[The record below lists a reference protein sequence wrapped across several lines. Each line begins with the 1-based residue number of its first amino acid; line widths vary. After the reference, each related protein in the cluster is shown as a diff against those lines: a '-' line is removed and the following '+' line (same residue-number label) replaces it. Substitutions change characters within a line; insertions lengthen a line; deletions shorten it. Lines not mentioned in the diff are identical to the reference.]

1 MKRLFIFLISMSAF
15 ISTFAQPA
23 FVDKCN
29 MSYLN
34 MLSGLPSNFVDDIYS
49 DSFGFIWISTHGG
62 GLVRYDGFSYRY
74 FGVGSDGMSLKSN
87 TCHNVVEDRFH
98 RLWIS
103 FEECTEVL
111 DLKTMHSVMPKSK
124 NDELKRIMAQMS
136 VKVYCDSKGYIWIV
150 ERNDICRVEFDES
163 GDVKDIIKFAYTN
176 NTPDIAIADIN
187 NDGSVW
193 AAIDGGLYKL
203 LVSNHEIVRMDI
215 SPTFKDLPGV
225 YVTSILNYQGS
236 IWIGTNVGLMRYNS
250 LNRQV
255 KIYKNTIANTS
266 LSHSYISALALSP
279 DNHLVIGTLCGV
291 DMYNPDTDDFSHWN
305 MSSKINPLSSNFI
318 NCIYSLNG
326 FLWVGTET
334 GGIAQ
339 LAPRQLRLENFMH
352 SDDPTSISPNALNAM
367 YVEPNGTLW
376 AGTVEGGLNRMERG
390 KSSFTHFTTSNS
402 ALSHNSV
409 STLAV
414 DGKRRLWVGTWA
426 GGLNLVDLKTHRTV
440 SRLNVPQKYKSLL
453 NFIGALAYDKY
464 NNIMWIGSNDGIFAY
479 DLNTNTV
486 FDPFNGNRDIRG
498 AIGSIVDRY
507 GYLWIGCVT
516 GVVKINLKS
525 SGRRSHRF
533 NYVHITNKL
542 DDPKSGI
549 IDKLCAF
556 CQTRNGTLWLGS
568 NGYGLYKRIIDKS
581 GHETF
586 KAYTLRDGLANNSV
600 KGIVEDNNGML
611 WITTENGLSQFNP
624 KTETFTNYSANDG
637 LLSSQFY
644 WNSAVK
650 SADGIIYLGSDKGL
664 TILKGDNSD
673 ALYKGHLR
681 FTRLMVDNEEIYA
694 ESRFLD
700 EDISIAHEIN
710 IREGDKSLSIDFSSL
725 NYGNE
730 NRGGYYYRMKGFED
744 DWIPLKPGEHSV
756 RYTSLHS
763 GSYQFE
769 VKYSSAVSNGTGDV
783 ISIDVNVAPYF
794 WKSWW
799 FVSILLLVLT
809 VLGKYLYEW
818 RITELRRREAEKL
831 MRPIEEAIRESDEPN
846 KLQSR
851 IEDILN
857 NQRKFHESKI
867 KSFEADKEELKLNNK
882 PFIDDVIAILEKN
895 YMNSEFGVGELADEI
910 GMSRAVLSRKLSA
923 DTGLPTSQFIRNYRL
938 GIAKDILIKNPGNR
952 NITEIAYKVGF
963 NDPKY
968 FTRCFTRQYG
978 SSPTTYKSE

>member
-1 MKRLFIFLISMSAF
+1 MKRLFIFLISMCVYL
-15 ISTFAQPA
+15 STFAQPA

-87 TCHNVVEDRFH
+87 TCHNVVEDKFH

-111 DLKTMHSVMPKSK
+111 DLKTMHSVVPKSK
-124 NDELKRIMAQMS
+124 NDELKRIMSQMS
-136 VKVYCDSKGYIWIV
+136 VKVYCDSKGYIWV
-150 ERNDICRVEFDES
+150 VDRYDICRVEFDEK
-163 GDVKDIIKFAYTN
+163 GDVKEILKFAYTN
-176 NTPDIAIADIN
+176 NTPDIAIADMN

-193 AAIDGGLYKL
+193 AAVDGGLYRL

-215 SPTFKDLPGV
+215 SPTFKELPGV
-225 YVTSILNYQGS
+225 FVTSFLNYQGCA
-236 IWIGTNVGLMRYNS
+236 WVGTNVGLMKYNM
-250 LNRQV
+250 LNKQV
-255 KIYKNTIANTS
+255 KIYQNTVNSKS

-279 DNHLVIGTLCGV
+279 DNRLVIGTLCGV
-291 DMYNPDTDDFSHWN
+291 DMYNPETDDFSHWN

-339 LAPRQLRLENFMH
+339 LAPRQLRLENFIH
-352 SDDPTSISPNALNAM
+352 TDDATSISPNAVNAM

-376 AGTVEGGLNRMERG
+376 VGTVEGGLNRKEKG
-390 KSSFTHFTTSNS
+390 YSYFTHFTTANS

-409 STLAV
+409 STFAV
-414 DGKRRLWVGTWA
+414 DESARLWAGTW
-426 GGLNLVDLKTHRTV
+426 GSGLNLIDLKTHRTV
-440 SRLNVPQKYKSLL
+440 SRLNVPQKYKSPL

-464 NNIMWIGSNDGIFAY
+464 NNVMWIGSNDGIFAY
-479 DLNTNTV
+479 DLNTNTL
-486 FDPFNGNRDIRG
+486 FEPFRGNRDIRG
-498 AIGSIVDRY
+498 SIGSIVDKY

-516 GVVKINLKS
+516 GVVKINLNS
-525 SGRRSHRF
+525 PGRRLHRF

-542 DDPKSGI
+542 DNPKSGI

-600 KGIVEDNNGML
+600 KGIVEDNKGML

-624 KTETFTNYSANDG
+624 KTETFTNYSASDG

-644 WNSAVK
+644 WNSAVR
-650 SADGIIYLGSDKGL
+650 SSDGIIYLGSDKGL
-664 TILKGDNSD
+664 TILKGDNYNGI
-673 ALYKGHLR
+673 YKGHLR
-681 FTRLMVDNEEIYA
+681 FTRLMVDNEDINA
-694 ESRFLD
+694 GSRFID
-700 EDISIAHEIN
+700 EDIAIAHEIN
-710 IREGDKSLSIDFSSL
+710 IREGDKSLSIGFSSL

-730 NRGGYYYRMKGFED
+730 NRGGYSYRMKGFED

-756 RYTSLHS
+756 RYTSLPS
-763 GSYQFE
+763 GSYQFQ
-769 VKYSSAVSNGTGDV
+769 VKYSSAVANGAEDI

-799 FVSILLLVLT
+799 FVSILLLALMGLT
-809 VLGKYLYEW
+809 KYVYEW
-818 RITELRRREAEKL
+818 RVTELRRREAEKL
-831 MRPIEEAIRESDEPN
+831 MRPIEEAIRESDEP
-846 KLQSR
+846 KTLQSR

-857 NQRKFHESKI
+857 NQRKYHESKI
-867 KSFEADKEELKLNNK
+867 KSFEADKEELKQHNK

-895 YMNSEFGVGELADEI
+895 YMNSEFGVGELAYEI
-910 GMSRAVLSRKLSA
+910 GMSRAVLSRKLCA
-923 DTGLPTSQFIRNYRL
+923 NTGLPTSQFIRNYRL